1 MKIVDEGERQ
11 KSTKKNKQRQK
22 EQGGREAIEK
32 GGEPNGFVVHLS

>member
-1 MKIVDEGERQ
+1 MKEKGKNQQ
-11 KSTKKNKQRQK
+11 KKISKDRK